1 MPKSK
6 CYHGSANFHLRLF
19 KIFGVLIFVD
29 SINHENVYSE
39 YFVTAYTVH
48 KLVVN
53 HFDTTETTSRLGGFV
68 Q

>member
-1 MPKSK
+1 MLPWIGKFSLK
-6 CYHGSANFHLRLF
+6 IILF
-19 KIFGVLIFVD
+19 RKIFDVLIFVD

-53 HFDTTETTSRLGGFV
+53 YFDTTETTSRLGGFV
-68 Q
+68 